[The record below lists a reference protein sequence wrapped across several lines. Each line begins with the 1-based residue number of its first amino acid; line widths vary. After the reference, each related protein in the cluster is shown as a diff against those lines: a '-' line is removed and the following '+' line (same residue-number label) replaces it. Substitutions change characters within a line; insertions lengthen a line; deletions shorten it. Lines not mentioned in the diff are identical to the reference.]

1 MLDFAKE
8 MEEVCPNAWLLN
20 YTNPM
25 AMLTMGVLKATSI
38 KTVGLCHS
46 VQVCVPELFEHLGIA
61 DQYDLNDFQWKIAGI
76 NHMAFLLEITKNGED
91 FYPTIRQLAAEKPNP
106 HPDSVRFELLKRFGY
121 YITES
126 SEHNAEYHPYFIKSK
141 YPELIDELGFRWMNT
156 YVVVNNKLM
165 IGKACERTL

>member
-1 MLDFAKE
+1 
-8 MEEVCPNAWLLN
+8 MEA
-20 YTNPM
+20 
-25 AMLTMGVLKATSI
+25 VLI
-38 KTVGLCHS
+38 IWHS
-46 VQVCVPELFEHLGIA
+46 
-61 DQYDLNDFQWKIAGI
+61 YWK
-76 NHMAFLLEITKNGED
+76 FTKNGED

-141 YPELIDELGFRWMNT
+141 IPKLIDELGIPLDEY

-165 IGKACERTL
+165 IGKACRRTLCNGELTYEKP